1 MREATSLP
9 CASRAMQGF
18 MPTVVT
24 VGTTGR
30 GRLLLYSKVLWGT
43 GVGSNAQK
51 AEIKQ
56 GINPERKG

>member
-1 MREATSLP
+1 MREVTSLP

-18 MPTVVT
+18 MPSVVT

-30 GRLLLYSKVLWGT
+30 GGLLLYNKVFRGT
-43 GVGSNAQK
+43 GVGSHAQK

-56 GINPERKG
+56 GINP

>member
-1 MREATSLP
+1 MKEATLLP

-18 MPTVVT
+18 MPSVVT

-30 GRLLLYSKVLWGT
+30 GRSLLYSRVFRGT
-43 GVGSNAQK
+43 GVGSHAQK

-56 GINPERKG
+56 GINP